1 MMVFGQELLHP
12 NLCPLPIPLHSILT
26 LLNLVSGDKCKPRI
40 LLLIISNYYISPLP
54 RRRKEKPSRSI
65 KIYFVIK
72 ESSRPMK
79 IYDKKEDISEDWK
92 MKIIIFKNDFF
103 NGNQRFFNKMQIEMD
118 F

>member
-1 MMVFGQELLHP
+1 
-12 NLCPLPIPLHSILT
+12 
-26 LLNLVSGDKCKPRI
+26 
-40 LLLIISNYYISPLP
+40 
-54 RRRKEKPSRSI
+54 
-65 KIYFVIK
+65 
-72 ESSRPMK
+72 MK